1 MGYVKRE
8 GNSENNNSEL
18 KYPSTKSYCSMHH
31 KIQEAASKRK
41 RKSQTNYKYQG
52 HFKIQLSLIGTSYS
66 L

>member
-18 KYPSTKSYCSMHH
+18 KYPSMKSYCSMYR
-31 KIQEAASKRK
+31 KIQEAASK

-52 HFKIQLSLIGTSYS
+52 HFQIQLSLIGTSNS